1 MASDPKK
8 CKTPFYRKY
17 LPEHGVIYTIK
28 EIIEMDVTQTNSLPK
43 AVRVN
48 GKLAEH
54 DSSSCQA
61 VITYLSKNVRLTVQ
75 TQFIEPIL
83 FPLNSLL
90 QFLGDLDWNPS
101 DGSPIL
107 KARTVRCVDGL
118 DLILYERALSAQR
131 AYLCSREATR
141 NSSATSVP
149 KE

>member
-1 MASDPKK
+1 MP
-8 CKTPFYRKY
+8 
-17 LPEHGVIYTIK
+17 
-28 EIIEMDVTQTNSLPK
+28 IERFV
-43 AVRVN
+43 
-48 GKLAEH
+48 EH
-54 DSSSCQA
+54 DSTSCLA
-61 VITYLSKNVRLTVQ
+61 IITHLSEDVRLTVQ

-83 FPLNSLL
+83 FPVNSLL
-90 QFLGDLDWNPS
+90 EFLGDLDWNPS

-141 NSSATSVP
+141 NSSTTSVP